1 MENVLF
7 GFRETRGSFRIDRA
21 TNGHCVC
28 KLALNP
34 LKAFTNLLA
43 LSIQAKYTLSGNNYM
58 EAAHVYTNEV
68 VWRDQVWLETR
79 WDAIQIRMI
88 DRPCQSAE
96 GLARHGRAT
105 VRNSSTGTSEIEP
118 LPCKAGGTRREGKRW
133 DVSGCAR
140 WPRCEVTPV
149 FKQSFTQDGD
159 VKLHWRADRDAAQLL
174 WAALRGGGVGPNG
187 GRRLRAVGAGAL
199 LRMKRRSRRP
209 APPTPTP
216 TPTPMLGS
224 TPSSSLTHDSR

>member
-68 VWRDQVWLETR
+68 VWRDQV
-79 WDAIQIRMI
+79 
-88 DRPCQSAE
+88 
-96 GLARHGRAT
+96 
-105 VRNSSTGTSEIEP
+105 
-118 LPCKAGGTRREGKRW
+118 
-133 DVSGCAR
+133 
-140 WPRCEVTPV
+140 
-149 FKQSFTQDGD
+149 
-159 VKLHWRADRDAAQLL
+159 
-174 WAALRGGGVGPNG
+174 
-187 GRRLRAVGAGAL
+187 
-199 LRMKRRSRRP
+199 
-209 APPTPTP
+209 
-216 TPTPMLGS
+216 
-224 TPSSSLTHDSR
+224 